1 MRKTK
6 IICTIG
12 PASESEEML
21 RKLIAAGMNVAR
33 FNFSHGTHEEHE
45 AKFRRVVRLRRE
57 LGVPVATLL
66 DTKGPEIR
74 LRDFEEGKVVLE
86 KGQTFTLTTEEVMGN
101 SERASVTYKDLPMD
115 VSVGGMILIDDGLIG
130 LRVDS
135 KTDTE
140 VVCTVINGGPVSN
153 HKGVNLPGADL
164 SMPFIS
170 KQDRSDIEFGCR
182 MGYDFIAASFTRT
195 AKDVNEIREILNANN
210 SRMKIIAKIE
220 SVQGVNNIE
229 EILEAADG
237 VMVARGDLGV
247 EVPLEEVPVIQK
259 HIIKRAVQLGKIVV
273 TATQMLD
280 SMMKNPRPT
289 RAEATD
295 VANAIYDGT
304 TAIMLSG
311 ETAAGSY
318 PEEAVMTMS
327 TIAERA
333 EQDIHYRQRM
343 KLLDDDKT
351 DITTAISHATCTVA
365 EDIGAKAII
374 TVTISGFT
382 ANRLSRYK
390 PTCPIIACTISE
402 SVACQM
408 NVLFDVFPLN
418 IPQEDREEML
428 FDAAVD
434 AAKKAGY
441 VEKGDNIVLTAG
453 VPLGVAGNTNM
464 TRVILMGKS
473 GTGKDTIYRELLSDG
488 ALPFE
493 RLVPCTT
500 RPIRAGE
507 QNGREYHFYSVEE
520 FRALERAGK
529 VIESRCYETVHGPW
543 YYFTADDGQIDL
555 ASRST
560 LMIGTL
566 ESYLALRAYY
576 GADKVLPVY
585 LEVEDGE
592 RLQRALDRERAE
604 KAPKYRE
611 LCRRFLAD
619 CEDFSEEKI
628 AEAGI
633 TRRFQNDDL
642 QRCKREIEEYL
653 AEMM

>member
-21 RKLIAAGMNVAR
+21 RKLIEAGMNVAR

-45 AKFRRVVRLRRE
+45 AKFRRLVRLRRE
-57 LGVPVATLL
+57 MGLPVATLL

-74 LRDFEEGKVVLE
+74 LRDFEGGKVILE
-86 KGQTFTLTTEEVMGN
+86 KGQTFTLTTDEVMGDT
-101 SERASVTYKDLPMD
+101 EKASVTYKDLPSD
-115 VSVGGMILIDDGLIG
+115 VAVGGTILIDDGLIG

-170 KQDRSDIEFGCR
+170 KQDRADIEFGCR

-195 AKDVNEIREILNANN
+195 AKDVQEIREILTANN

-220 SVQGVNNIE
+220 SIQGVNNIE

-247 EVPLEEVPVIQK
+247 EVPLEDVPVIQK
-259 HIIKRAVQLGKIVV
+259 HIIKMAHRMGKIVV

-311 ETAAGSY
+311 ETAAGAY
-318 PEEAVMTMS
+318 PEEAVRTMAR
-327 TIAERA
+327 IAERA
-333 EQDIHYRQRM
+333 ESDIHYRQRM
-343 KLLDDDKT
+343 KQLDDDMT

-365 EDIGAKAII
+365 GDIKAAAII

-382 ANRLSRYK
+382 ANRLSRYQ
-390 PTCPIIACTISE
+390 PLCPIIACTISE

-408 NVLFDVFPLN
+408 NILFDVYPLN

-441 VEKGDNIVLTAG
+441 VKKGDNVVLTAG

-464 TRVILMGKS
+464 TRV
-473 GTGKDTIYRELLSDG
+473 
-488 ALPFE
+488 
-493 RLVPCTT
+493 
-500 RPIRAGE
+500 
-507 QNGREYHFYSVEE
+507 VE
-520 FRALERAGK
+520 
-529 VIESRCYETVHGPW
+529 VW
-543 YYFTADDGQIDL
+543 
-555 ASRST
+555 
-560 LMIGTL
+560 
-566 ESYLALRAYY
+566 
-576 GADKVLPVY
+576 
-585 LEVEDGE
+585 
-592 RLQRALDRERAE
+592 
-604 KAPKYRE
+604 
-611 LCRRFLAD
+611 
-619 CEDFSEEKI
+619 
-628 AEAGI
+628 
-633 TRRFQNDDL
+633 
-642 QRCKREIEEYL
+642 
-653 AEMM
+653 

>member
-21 RKLIAAGMNVAR
+21 RKLIEAGMNVAR

-45 AKFRRVVRLRRE
+45 KKFRRVVRLRRE
-57 LGVPVATLL
+57 LGLPVATLL

-74 LRDFEEGKVVLE
+74 LRDFEGGKVILE

-101 SERASVTYKDLPMD
+101 AEKASVTYKDLPAD
-115 VSVGGMILIDDGLIG
+115 VAVGGMVLIDDGLIG
-130 LRVDS
+130 LRVNS
-135 KTDTE
+135 KTETE

-195 AKDVNEIREILNANN
+195 AKDVQEIREILTANN

-229 EILEAADG
+229 EILDAADG
-237 VMVARGDLGV
+237 VMVARGDL
-247 EVPLEEVPVIQK
+247 K
-259 HIIKRAVQLGKIVV
+259 GKIVV

-311 ETAAGSY
+311 ETAAGAY
-318 PEEAVMTMS
+318 PEEAVKTMS
-327 TIAERA
+327 KIALRA
-333 EQDIHYRQRM
+333 ETDIHYRQRM
-343 KLLDDDKT
+343 HQFDDDMT

-365 EDIGAKAII
+365 GDINAAAII

-390 PTCPIIACTISE
+390 PVCPVIACTISE
-402 SVACQM
+402 TVACQM
-408 NVLFDVFPLN
+408 NILFDVYPLN

-441 VEKGDNIVLTAG
+441 VKQGDSIVLTAG

-464 TRVILMGKS
+464 TRVI
-473 GTGKDTIYRELLSDG
+473 
-488 ALPFE
+488 
-493 RLVPCTT
+493 
-500 RPIRAGE
+500 
-507 QNGREYHFYSVEE
+507 
-520 FRALERAGK
+520 
-529 VIESRCYETVHGPW
+529 
-543 YYFTADDGQIDL
+543 
-555 ASRST
+555 
-560 LMIGTL
+560 
-566 ESYLALRAYY
+566 
-576 GADKVLPVY
+576 
-585 LEVEDGE
+585 EVW
-592 RLQRALDRERAE
+592 
-604 KAPKYRE
+604 
-611 LCRRFLAD
+611 
-619 CEDFSEEKI
+619 
-628 AEAGI
+628 
-633 TRRFQNDDL
+633 
-642 QRCKREIEEYL
+642 
-653 AEMM
+653 